1 MREIVEFEHAVQ
13 ISVYHAPAL
22 QFLQTRLDMLF
33 CKFCRRHEFP
43 LLRTYAW
50 EARFRHQ
57 FSSILKGCQALAL
70 DFLVFLVEN
79 F

>member
-43 LLRTYAW
+43 LLRTYA
-50 EARFRHQ
+50 
-57 FSSILKGCQALAL
+57 
-70 DFLVFLVEN
+70 
-79 F
+79 